1 MTREII
7 QISMKGQNASKDNAE
22 TYKMETINLN
32 GLGP

>member
-7 QISMKGQNASKDNAE
+7 QINMKDQNASKDNTE
-22 TYKMETINLN
+22 TYKMKKINLN